1 MKKTQL
7 QFLLILTSFT
17 ILLLQ
22 CKKDKDKNNGV
33 NLTKGLLALF
43 KMNDNFDDSTGNIP
57 IASYSVSGINA
68 VADRNGNTK
77 NAMLFDGGKLTA
89 LVKEWPA
96 NPITISCWVLPKY
109 YTNDN
114 FFLWSAN
121 AAFGFYQKKDSIC
134 FAISVP
140 ATNSAMVSLDTGWVH
155 LTGTYDGK
163 QIRTFI
169 NGKLMGTRD
178 HPGEPETTSKLA
190 WGSVTT
196 PYWKGTLDE
205 IRFYNRVLS
214 DEEIAVLATL

>member
-1 MKKTQL
+1 MKTKSTL
-7 QFLLILTSFT
+7 AAVLTFSL

-22 CKKDKDKNNGV
+22 CKKDKDKNNEV

-43 KMNDNFDDSTGNIP
+43 KMNNNFDDSTGNIF

-77 NAMLFDGGKLTA
+77 NALYFDGGQLA
-89 LVKEWPA
+89 APVNEWPA
-96 NPITISCWVLPKY
+96 NPITVSCWVHPKNY
-109 YTNDN
+109 TTNDN

-140 ATNSAMVSLDTGWVH
+140 ATNSAMVSLDTGWIH

-163 QIRTFI
+163 QVRTYI
-169 NGKLMGTRD
+169 NGKLKGTKD
-178 HPGEPETTSKLA
+178 HPGEPETTSKLEF
-190 WGSVTT
+190 GSVTT
-196 PYWKGTLDE
+196 PHWKGTLDE
-205 IRFYNRVLS
+205 VRFYNRVLS
-214 DEEIAVLATL
+214 DKEIATLATF